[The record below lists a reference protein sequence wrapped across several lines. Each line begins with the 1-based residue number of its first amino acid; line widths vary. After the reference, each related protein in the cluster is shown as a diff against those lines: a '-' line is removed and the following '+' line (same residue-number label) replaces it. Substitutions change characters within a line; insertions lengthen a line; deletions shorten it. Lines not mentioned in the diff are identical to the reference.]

1 MSNRTVEFHVKI
13 IWKHYMGFFNIL
25 FPKGGTV
32 RYTQEI
38 YYASFV
44 SVNIKIITVY
54 SLIKVTKLTDDT
66 KLFIS

>member
-1 MSNRTVEFHVKI
+1 
-13 IWKHYMGFFNIL
+13 MGFFNIL